1 MMHRNYFDF
10 LIVAAFMGSLGH
22 TVMQVMRFV
31 LKLVVAVV
39 AFIALVVCAYRML
52 IKHYF
57 RNFRDQSVVSYDYM
71 KDTFINSVSEGNN
84 YMNYG
89 LWHDATTTLM
99 EANTN
104 LIEFAFNKSGLQ
116 HKKHMT
122 VLDVGCGYG
131 EQDIQWIKR
140 MDDSCTIHAID
151 ISEAQ
156 IKHAIER
163 NKINHHSI
171 MFEVCDVKN
180 IGLKYTNRAFDVIF
194 SIESA
199 FHYPNRKQFFE
210 HANDLLTPDGRF
222 IITDIMLQTE
232 YSECGWNNQLFM
244 YFFSDFFH
252 IPAQNLISADEW
264 DKQLASVFVV
274 EETID
279 VTEKTFGPYY
289 IQFMHTY
296 IKNKKLPQFIG
307 SALASFFCNNQ
318 PFAYKIAICKKKMM
332 NDVENKIEANMA
344 PSLQHSSVE

>member
-1 MMHRNYFDF
+1 
-10 LIVAAFMGSLGH
+10 MGV
-22 TVMQVMRFV
+22 TDMVMRFV
-31 LKLVVAVV
+31 VKPVVAVV
-39 AFIALVVCAYRML
+39 AFIALVVCAYRMM

-71 KDTFINSVSEGNN
+71 KDTFINSVSQDNH

-89 LWHDATTTLM
+89 LWMDATKSLM

-104 LIEFAFNKSGLQ
+104 LVEFAFNKSGLQ
-116 HKKHMT
+116 HKKHTT

-163 NKINHHSI
+163 NRHVNDSHNDNRGRDGNLV
-171 MFEVCDVKN
+171 FEVCDVKN
-180 IGLKYTNRAFDVIF
+180 IGLKYSHRAFDVIF

-232 YSECGWNNQLFM
+232 YSENSWNNKLFM

-252 IPAQNLISADEW
+252 IPAQNLISAEEW
-264 DKQLASVFVV
+264 DKQLASAFVV
-274 EETID
+274 EEVID

-289 IQFMHTY
+289 MHFMHTY
-296 IKNKKLPQFIG
+296 IKNKKLPQFVG
-307 SALASFFCNNQ
+307 SALGSFFCNNQ
-318 PFAYKIAICKKKMM
+318 PFAYKIAICKKKMI
-332 NDVENKIEANMA
+332 NDDERPDA
-344 PSLQHSSVE
+344 